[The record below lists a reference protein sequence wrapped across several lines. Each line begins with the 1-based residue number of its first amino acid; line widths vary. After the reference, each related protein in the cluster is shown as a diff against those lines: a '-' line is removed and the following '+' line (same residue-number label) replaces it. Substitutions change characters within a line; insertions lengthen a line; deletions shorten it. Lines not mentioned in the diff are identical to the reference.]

1 MFIILQHWR
10 SSLELLKPSQLIA
23 LIKQSCR
30 FFAQGVILVVRH
42 FYWLVAI
49 DLFLFIASTRT
60 LLKTIETQKQGT
72 AMAFSPGA
80 FYLLVLMQ
88 GAVFAL
94 SGIFFL
100 FLKKQPATLSSI
112 PYLKAAFPRYL
123 QFYLFVS
130 IILFFGIIFITG
142 AGITKF
148 PMVPQPV
155 FIAFKMIEV
164 ATLFYWMS
172 SQGFLKNLFRSFESG
187 INIIVY
193 NLPVFLLL
201 GGLLFG
207 INMLIQFCAF
217 GTLQADATMQIT
229 ATRSNLLTI
238 IGNENFSFSNLLIAK
253 YLKLVLEYFWIAL
266 MLSVYENKK
275 DVHYTKTLFE

>member
-1 MFIILQHWR
+1 MFIILEHWR
-10 SSLELLKPSQLIA
+10 SSLELLKFSQLFEI
-23 LIKQSCR
+23 IKQSCR
-30 FFAQGVILVVRH
+30 FFMQGVILLVRH
-42 FYWLVAI
+42 FYWLLAI
-49 DLFLFIASTRT
+49 DLFLFVASTRT
-60 LLKTIETQKQGT
+60 LLKTIETQKQAT
-72 AMAFSPGA
+72 TLAFSPGA

-88 GAVFAL
+88 GAAFAL

-100 FLKKQPATLSSI
+100 FLKKQPTTLASI

-155 FIAFKMIEV
+155 LITFKMIEV
-164 ATLFYWMS
+164 ATLFYWMN
-172 SQGFLKNLFRSFESG
+172 SQGFFKNLFGSFESG

-193 NLPVFLLL
+193 NLPIFLLL

-217 GTLQADATMQIT
+217 GTFQPDSTMQIT
-229 ATRSNLLTI
+229 ATRSNMVSI
-238 IGNENFSFSNLLIAK
+238 IGNENFSFHNFLIAK
-253 YLKLVLEYFWIAL
+253 YLKLFLEYFWIAI

-275 DVHYTKTLFE
+275 DIRYTKTLFE